1 MSGVDNACDG
11 IIDLALG
18 VDKAPSLF
26 WREHL
31 GIVPAPREPAS
42 RSFIPMRFRVSQ
54 ELRQPVGTEF
64 TLELRERSL
73 LLDDDAV
80 TDVQGDASL
89 LRTDRG
95 LLVTLRAAARLKG
108 ACSRC
113 LAPLEL
119 PIEID
124 FQEEFIPLVDPVSGT
139 HIASDEAEDS
149 FVIDADLMLDLGE
162 ALRQYA
168 LMSMPGKPLCRP
180 DCAGLCPTCG
190 ANLNEGPCAC
200 QAQDEGRWRALAALK
215 TKDEEGS

>member
-1 MSGVDNACDG
+1 VDNACDG

-168 LMSMPGKPLCRP
+168 LMSMPGKPLCRRTAP
-180 DCAGLCPTCG
+180 ACARTAAPT
-190 ANLNEGPCAC
+190 
-200 QAQDEGRWRALAALK
+200 
-215 TKDEEGS
+215 